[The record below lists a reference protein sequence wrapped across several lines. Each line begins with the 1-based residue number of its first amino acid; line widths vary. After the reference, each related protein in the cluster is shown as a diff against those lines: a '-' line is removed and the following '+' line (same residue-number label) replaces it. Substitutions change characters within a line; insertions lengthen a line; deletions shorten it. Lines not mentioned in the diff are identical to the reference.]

1 MFKHARLKLTAWYLL
16 ILLGISISFSL
27 VIYRVLVQEVE
38 RFDRIQRLR
47 IDRRIH
53 VGDEFYDSLNRL
65 PKEIPFENPELVE
78 EVKQRIIFM
87 LILVNALIVVAAGGL
102 GYILAG
108 RTLNPIQEMVDEQN
122 RFITDASHELRTP
135 LTALKSS
142 LEVHLRDANVTI
154 KEAKNLMQNSITQ
167 VDSLQSLSDS
177 LLSLAQYQ
185 KPSPTLILK
194 EVDMAEVLDRAV
206 KKVGPLVK
214 NKGISIIHSFKKMLL
229 TGDRES
235 LEDLFVILL
244 DNAIKYS
251 GKKQKIYISL
261 DGETDAL
268 VVAIK
273 DKGVGIKS
281 SDLPHVY
288 DRFYRADETRST
300 SGYGLGL
307 SIAKHICLI
316 HNGSIQIESVFE
328 KGTTVVVKLPR
339 IAGGQIKNR
348 WFSFFS

>member
-1 MFKHARLKLTAWYLL
+1 MFKRARLKLTAWYLM
-16 ILLGISISFSL
+16 ILLCISISFSL

-53 VGDEFYDSLNRL
+53 AGDELRNSFNR
-65 PKEIPFENPELVE
+65 PAEIPFENPELVE

-87 LILVNALIVVAAGGL
+87 LVLVNTLIVVAAGGL

-154 KEAKNLMQNSITQ
+154 KEAKDLMQNSIIQ

-185 KPSPTLILK
+185 KPSPLLSLKKVDIAQIL
-194 EVDMAEVLDRAV
+194 VRAV
-206 KKVGPLVK
+206 TKVRSLAK
-214 NKGISIIHSFKKMLL
+214 NKEISLTHSFKKMLL
-229 TGDRES
+229 TGDAQS

-251 GKKQKIYISL
+251 GKKQKIHVTL
-261 DGETDAL
+261 DAGADEII
-268 VVAIK
+268 VAIK
-273 DKGVGIKS
+273 DTGVGIKP
-281 SDLPHVY
+281 SDLPHIY
-288 DRFYRADETRST
+288 DRFYRADEMRST

-307 SIAKHICLI
+307 SIAKHICLT
-316 HNGSIQIESVFE
+316 HSGSIHIESVFG
-328 KGTTVVVKLPR
+328 KGTTVVVKLPK
-339 IAGGQIKNR
+339 IAGGRIKNH